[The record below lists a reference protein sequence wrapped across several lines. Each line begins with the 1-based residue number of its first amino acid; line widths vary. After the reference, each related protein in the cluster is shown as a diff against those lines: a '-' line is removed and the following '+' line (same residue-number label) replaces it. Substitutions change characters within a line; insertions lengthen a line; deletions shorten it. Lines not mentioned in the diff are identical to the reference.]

1 MATDRKC
8 PTCRGKNQ
16 VMISCCTGQ
25 VIEDELGF
33 CPDCK
38 ENMGLEECPDC
49 QGIGKVPG
57 SKKGF
62 SDKRYGLNSQ
72 AEYFNASRKDS

>member
-8 PTCRGKNQ
+8 PTCNGKKE

-25 VIEDELGF
+25 VIEDELSF
-33 CPDCK
+33 CPTCK
-38 ENMGLEECPDC
+38 ENMRLEDCPDC

-57 SKKGF
+57 SKKNF

-72 AEYFNASRKDS
+72 AEYLMDQQKYL